1 MMTADN
7 LLAPDAI
14 ELRRFLE
21 MAAELGQ
28 IHLVAIHP
36 SREEISGRDFGLDV
50 DAAES
55 WAINQNRAGRGI
67 YWSPNS
73 IAPGV
78 QKKPSKADVIGAR
91 FVHVDIDPPK
101 GATWTA
107 EEKAGA
113 LGRLQ
118 DCQPH
123 PSLIID
129 SGGGFNAY
137 WRIEDECRDPDTVEG
152 INRALCDKL
161 GADACWNVD
170 RILRV
175 AGTVNWPNA
184 KKTAAGR
191 FPRLAE
197 VVEEEGGE
205 YSVEALRAAFGWR
218 AAPIGTK
225 GAAVAK
231 VNVPAS
237 IALVT
242 PDSIGLWPDHP
253 LRAALAIAGSDRSD
267 HTFLTIRDAVQWMLT
282 DELIF
287 GLMLN
292 PGLPASGH
300 ALDQGDP
307 VRQVRRCIAKV
318 RGELEIPSPPEFIL
332 VDVPGSI
339 RAIMDN
345 YRMKLNAQQGKPT
358 AGPQESER
366 ANSPSLDGIVRLAD
380 LMRMEFPEIKY
391 RVPGYIAEGLTVLA
405 GAPKIGKSWL
415 ALNLAVAVAGGT
427 QALGSI
433 QCPQA
438 DVLYIAL
445 EDNPRRMQKRAKILQ
460 CPIPE
465 ALEVEFDWPLIGAG
479 CEDRIR
485 QWAANSTNPGMVVI
499 DVFNRVRPP
508 KKGSAQQ
515 YDVDYQDMAPLQKLA
530 GELGLA
536 IVLVHHTR
544 KMQAEDPFDTVSGTR
559 GITGAADTILVL
571 WSKPDAI
578 LPALYGRGRDIEEIE
593 KAVQFNSAFGTWQ
606 LAGEITLVASTK
618 ERTDIIRALRDAGG
632 VMSTGEIAKALDKKV
647 PNISHQLASLLEQ
660 GKVVKAAYGKWT
672 LP

>member
-1 MMTADN
+1 MMAADTM
-7 LLAPDAI
+7 LAPDVI

-21 MAAELGQ
+21 VAADLGQ
-28 IHLVAIHP
+28 IHLVAIRP
-36 SREEISGRDFGLDV
+36 DSDEIAGRDFGCDI

-55 WAINQNRAGRGI
+55 WAINKNRAGLGV
-67 YWSPNS
+67 YWSPNA

-78 QKKPSKADVIGAR
+78 HKKPGKGDVTRAR
-91 FVHVDIDPPK
+91 FVHVDLDPPK
-101 GATWTA
+101 GAAWTPA
-107 EEKAGA
+107 ERAAA
-113 LGRLQ
+113 LERLQ

-123 PSLIID
+123 PSMIVD

-137 WRIEDECRDPDTVEG
+137 WRLEDECRDADTIEG

-161 GADACWNVD
+161 GADACWNID

-184 KKTAAGR
+184 KKAAAGR
-191 FPRLAE
+191 QPRLAE

-205 YSVEALRAAFGWR
+205 YSVEALRAAFGWLPANAGQ
-218 AAPIGTK
+218 AAPT
-225 GAAVAK
+225 AK
-231 VNVPAS
+231 VQIPAS
-237 IALVT
+237 IRTVT
-242 PDSIGLWPDHP
+242 PDSIGLWPEHP
-253 LRAALAIAGSDRSD
+253 LRSGLAVAGDDRSK
-267 HTFLTIRDAVQWMLT
+267 HGFMVIREAVQWMLT
-282 DELIF
+282 DALIF

-292 PGLPASGH
+292 PDIPAAAHFVEKG
-300 ALDQGDP
+300 G
-307 VRQVRRCIAKV
+307 VRGVSRCIAKA
-318 RGELEIPSPPEFIL
+318 RGELEIPSPAEFIP

-345 YRMKLNAQQGKPT
+345 YRMKLNAEQGKPA
-358 AGPQESER
+358 AGSQDGER
-366 ANSPSLDGIVRLAD
+366 ANGQSLDGIVRLAD

-485 QWAANSTNPGMVVI
+485 QWAANSANPGMVVI

-571 WSKPDAI
+571 FQRADAI

-593 KAVQFNSAFGTWQ
+593 KAVQFNSAFGTWL

-618 ERTDIIRALRDAGG
+618 ERTDIIRALRDAGA

-647 PNISHQLASLLEQ
+647 DNISHQLKALLGE
-660 GKVVKAAYGKWT
+660 GKVKSAGYGKWT